1 MFPCREDHIIT
12 LKFYQGLGASD
23 RLILLSFEMVVE
35 PSSFEA
41 WLLIVLVFTLGCP
54 SNSPSFSIRVTPKSS
69 HLLRVGLLNVVN
81 FEGKVVC
88 LIDDK

>member
-12 LKFYQGLGASD
+12 LQFYQGLGASD

-69 HLLRVGLLNVVN
+69 HLLRVCFLDVVD
-81 FEGKVVC
+81 FECEIVRLV
-88 LIDDK
+88 DD